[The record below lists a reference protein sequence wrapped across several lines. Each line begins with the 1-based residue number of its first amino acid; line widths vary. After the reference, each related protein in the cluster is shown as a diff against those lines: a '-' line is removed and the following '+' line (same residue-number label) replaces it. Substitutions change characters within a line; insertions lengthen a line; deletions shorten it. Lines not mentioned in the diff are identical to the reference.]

1 MIQKRERER
10 KDEVILKRINKKI
23 LKKKKKKREREKKR
37 LARIK
42 RETEKSGW
50 PNG

>member
-23 LKKKKKKREREKKR
+23 KKKKKKKKERKEK
-37 LARIK
+37 ACQD
-42 RETEKSGW
+42 
-50 PNG
+50 

>member
-23 LKKKKKKREREKKR
+23 KKKRKKKKREKKR

-42 RETEKSGW
+42 RETEKSSW